1 MRWPLFRDIGMIDGA
16 FFPGNERRRCRVTL
30 APKERSGYLIPRNGK
45 GMQLHSLYE
54 RRDGG
59 DECAVLLKSGT
70 GRMVDGRE

>member
-54 RRDGG
+54 RRDG
-59 DECAVLLKSGT
+59 DECAVLKSGT
-70 GRMVDGRE
+70 GRVVDGRE